1 MAAMFLIAN
10 YYSSNITYS
19 SDYLQKQLL
28 TAAVPMAT
36 MSTAMP
42 MEAMHIAMPVVA
54 ISNYLFIAAITYS
67 SNYS

>member
-28 TAAVPMAT
+28 TAAVPMPI
-36 MSTAMP
+36 MPMAMP
-42 MEAMHIAMPVVA
+42 MEAMRIVTPIAV
-54 ISNYLFIAAITYS
+54 ISNITYS
-67 SNYS
+67 SNDL